1 MPNSYQ
7 TSEGFQ
13 GSVAPPSASDDGQRR
28 GPLVSVLLPT
38 YNRRRF
44 LPLALKSVLEQTY
57 RNLEVFVVN
66 DGGED
71 VADVIRGCSDS
82 RVVFI
87 DRQTNRGKP
96 YSLNEALARAQG
108 KYVAYLDD
116 DDIYYPRHIEV
127 LVDTLEGPTDCQVA
141 YSDLYKVYCQISPS
155 GDREVLSK
163 HVEISRDFDRFL
175 MLYFNHVLHVSL
187 MHRRDLLDR
196 TGLYNEDLNILIDWD
211 MTRRLAFFSDFH
223 HVPTLTGEFYSP
235 ITESDR
241 ISVQRRKDSEEY
253 LRNVLA
259 IRTTRP
265 PKPWPKIADLAII
278 LLIERLD
285 QSIAQVLARIW
296 RYTFYPYQ
304 VYIPLPEADI
314 GRLNIE
320 MPNVFLVPV
329 QPQSSPDERIDVA
342 LQRGDEPYVAVVPS
356 VVPIEEMWVENSL
369 YALINNRTDDAGFL
383 LPTDGRR
390 TWSAVLRRTD
400 LERAR
405 KAHPHLS
412 VEASLTACGIR
423 VREPKSQELPFQ
435 FDELLRQA
443 HLAEAEGSWAAAAQ
457 LFEYMAAHYRNE
469 LWMKAMAARAYFEA
483 GRHADAD
490 QLSREVNST
499 RPTVDT
505 LLLEAKLHRQKQD
518 YAAAIRLL
526 GQAEQWLGGAGSCTC
541 ADGTEPGFDMTR

>member
-1 MPNSYQ
+1 MPIPYQ
-7 TSEGFQ
+7 TSEGRYAR
-13 GSVAPPSASDDGQRR
+13 VAARFTSDGGDRD

-44 LPLALKSVLEQTY
+44 LPQALQSVLEQTH

-71 VADVIRGCSDS
+71 VADVVRACNDP
-82 RVVFI
+82 RVIFI
-87 DRQTNRGKP
+87 DRQANRGKP
-96 YSLNEALARAQG
+96 HSLNEALARAQG
-108 KYVAYLDD
+108 KYIAYLDD
-116 DDIYYPRHIEV
+116 DDIYYRHHIKV
-127 LVDTLEGPTDCQVA
+127 LVDALEGPTDCQVA
-141 YSDLYKVYCQISPS
+141 YSDLYKVYCRVLPS
-155 GDREVLSK
+155 GGREVLSK

-211 MTRRLAFFSDFH
+211 MTRRLVFFSDFH

-241 ISVQRRKDSEEY
+241 ISVQRRKNSEEY
-253 LRNVLA
+253 LRNILA

-265 PKPWPKIADLAII
+265 AKPWPRIEDLAIV
-278 LLIERLD
+278 LLVEHLD
-285 QSIAQVLARIW
+285 KSIAQVLAHIW

-304 VYIPLPEADI
+304 VYVPLPAASI

-320 MPNVFLVPV
+320 MPNVILVPV
-329 QPQSSPDERIDVA
+329 DPQSSLDERTDVA
-342 LQRGDEPYVAVVPS
+342 LQRGDETYVAVVPS
-356 VVPIEEMWVENSL
+356 GLPIEDMWVENSL
-369 YALINNRTDDAGFL
+369 YALINNPAGRAGFL
-383 LPTDGRR
+383 LHGGDSQV
-390 TWSAVLRRTD
+390 WSALLRRDD
-400 LERAR
+400 LQRAR
-405 KAHPHLS
+405 RSYPHLS
-412 VEASLTACGIR
+412 VEASLIACGVG
-423 VREPKSQELPFQ
+423 VRRPLPEELPFQ
-435 FDELLRQA
+435 FDDLLRQA
-443 HLAEAEGSWAAAAQ
+443 KLAETEGNWAAAAQ

-483 GRHADAD
+483 GRHADAG
-490 QLSREVNST
+490 QLSCEVNRT

-505 LLLEAKLHRQKQD
+505 LLLEAKIRRQKND

-526 GQAEQWLGGAGSCTC
+526 GQAERWLGWQGHAPSPAAPNLGSL
-541 ADGTEPGFDMTR
+541 